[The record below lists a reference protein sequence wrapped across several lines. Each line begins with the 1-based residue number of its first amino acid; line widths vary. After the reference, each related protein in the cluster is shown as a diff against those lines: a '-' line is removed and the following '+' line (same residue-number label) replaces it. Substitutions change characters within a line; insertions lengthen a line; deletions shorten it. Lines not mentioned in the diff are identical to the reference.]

1 MKYLFTTTLAL
12 IPFLLFSQQF
22 CGYFLPDIEYSG
34 NSAPDLRIEY
44 HFDQSDKKI
53 IFFPSK
59 NDQPLKLGEDIGIEL
74 FFNNRTRK
82 NYSLNDMK
90 IQYFEDPLG
99 KEQIGYVHPVST
111 IESIQLKSGIAALIY
126 LEAPPGDIIRYNFIG
141 KCD

>member
-1 MKYLFTTTLAL
+1 MKHLFTISLAFM
-12 IPFLLFSQQF
+12 PFLLFSQQF

-44 HFDQSDKKI
+44 HLGQDDKKI

-59 NDQPLKLGEDIGIEL
+59 NDQALKLGEDVSIEL

-90 IQYFEDPLG
+90 VQYFKDPLG
-99 KEQIGYVHPVST
+99 NERIGYVHPVSA
-111 IESIQLKSGIAALIY
+111 IESIQLKSGIVALIY
-126 LEAPPGDIIRYNFIG
+126 LEAPPGDIIQYNFIG